1 LGKKI
6 KLVHKAQ
13 IKSVRA
19 KALGISRK
27 NIYRKSKLKIKDKL
41 LKEDIESVHDEHPAY
56 GHRRVAWELEI
67 NPKRAL
73 RVMNKFGLKP
83 PRRKVKKHWCTI
95 STNHHSYTNLIKYLN
110 INQPHQVWS
119 SDLSY
124 IKFQGQFW
132 YLATIE
138 DICTRQVMAAQVGK
152 QHNAQLVLT
161 TLKQALKLNIPQF
174 FHSDQGTEFMAQVCT
189 SYLEKYEV
197 KVSVS
202 DTGAPWQNG
211 YQESFFGRF
220 KEEFG
225 DFNRFDYVGE
235 LIEEIY
241 SQVYYYNFKRRH
253 TAFKVSPV
261 NYAVSKYSDY
271 CLHERGA

>member
-1 LGKKI
+1 MGKKI
-6 KLVHKAQ
+6 KLIHKAK

-27 NIYRKSKLKIKDKL
+27 NIYRESQLEVKDKL
-41 LKEDIESVHDEHPAY
+41 LKKDIGLVHDEHPAY
-56 GHRRVAWELEI
+56 GHRRVAWELGI

-73 RVMNKFGLKP
+73 RVMKKFGIKP
-83 PRRKVKKHWCTI
+83 PRRKVKKHWCTV
-95 STNHHSYTNLIKYLN
+95 STSNHVYTNLIQDLDV
-110 INQPHQVWS
+110 NQPHQVWS

-138 DICTRQVMAAQVGK
+138 DICTRQVMAVQVGK

-161 TLKQALKLNIPQF
+161 TLKQALKLNVPQY
-174 FHSDQGTEFMAQVCT
+174 FHSDQGTEFMARICT
-189 SYLEKYEV
+189 DYLEKYGV
-197 KVSVS
+197 GVSVS
-202 DTGAPWQNG
+202 DAGSPWQNG

-225 DFNRFDYVGE
+225 DFNRCNHIGE

-261 NYAVSKYSDY
+261 DYAASKYSDY
-271 CLHERGA
+271 CLHKRGA

>member
-6 KLVHKAQ
+6 KLVYNAQ

-27 NIYRKSKLKIKDKL
+27 NIYRKNKLNVKDKI
-41 LKEDIESVHDEHPAY
+41 LKKNIELVHQEHPAY
-56 GHRRVAWELEI
+56 GHRRVAWELGI
-67 NPKRAL
+67 NHKRAL
-73 RVMNKFGLKP
+73 RVMNKFGIKP

-95 STNHHSYTNLIKYLN
+95 PTIRHSYTNLIKDLE
-110 INQPHQVWS
+110 ITKPHQVWS

-124 IKFQGQFW
+124 IKFRGKFW

-138 DICTRQVMAAQVGK
+138 DLATRQVMAVQVGK
-152 QHNAQLVLT
+152 QHNSQLVLT
-161 TLKQALKLNIPQF
+161 TIKQALKLKIPQF
-174 FHSDQGTEFMAQVCT
+174 FHSDQGNEFMARGCT
-189 SYLEKYEV
+189 DHLEKYRV

-225 DFNRFDYVGE
+225 DFNRFNHIGE

-241 SQVYYYNFKRRH
+241 SQIYYYNFKRRH
-253 TAFKVSPV
+253 TALKVSPV

-271 CLHERGA
+271 CLHKRGA